1 MCLSK
6 AVPAVLLFSVPFTI
20 LPLGSAV
27 ADESEATRQ
36 LDPIVVTATLGPRT
50 AGESLS
56 SVTVIDEE
64 AIRQRNPREINDL
77 LIGQPGLDITT
88 NGSYGK
94 AASVFT
100 RGVGSESTVLLVDG
114 IRIRSAT
121 TGGAP
126 WQFVSPTLLQRIEI
140 VRGPRS
146 SLYGADAA
154 GGVIQGFT
162 QGSAEES
169 RGWVSAGAGNFDTQQ
184 AGAGVSGREGRN
196 GYSFAVNNFKT
207 DGTEVFADGE
217 DKGYRNTSGVAS
229 LSHHLDNGGEVSV
242 LMMRAE
248 GNNEFEGGES
258 EFAIQTLGAKMD
270 LVATDY
276 LQSSIQFSESRD
288 ESDSLR
294 GTTESTFNTRT
305 RTARWQNTVTA
316 GVHEFVAGLEHTADE
331 VTSTEDYDETSR
343 TNDAVFTQASLNFGP
358 TDLLLSLRRDDNEA
372 YGAETTGGAALGYA
386 LDRNHRLRTSYSTA
400 FRAPSFNDLY
410 YPGFGDPELEPEQ
423 ARSVEIGMSGRY
435 QTWFWD
441 LAVYQTDVEDLSLTD
456 GQTAGS
462 VPEARI
468 RGVEMGSG
476 LEVGQWKLAA
486 AVTLMDPRNPENDN
500 RLRRRTHQTARL
512 DIDRSLGAW
521 SFGGSVAAQGYRYN
535 DEENEVRLP
544 GFATVNL
551 RAGWE
556 FARDWTA
563 SLTVNNVLDKQYT
576 TTKKTFG
583 GREDYL
589 AAGTSSLL
597 SVRYDFR

>member
-1 MCLSK
+1 MGFPK
-6 AVPAVLLFSVPFTI
+6 AAPALLLFSVPFTF
-20 LPLGSAV
+20 LPLVSAV
-27 ADESEATRQ
+27 ADESETTRE

-50 AGESLS
+50 VGESLS
-56 SVTVIDEE
+56 SVTVIEE
-64 AIRQRNPREINDL
+64 EDIRRQNPREINDL
-77 LIGQPGLDITT
+77 LMGQPGLDIAT

-94 AASVFT
+94 TASIFT

-114 IRIRSAT
+114 IRVRSAT

-126 WQFVSPTLLQRIEI
+126 WQFVSPQLLQRIEI

-154 GGVIQGFT
+154 GGVVQGFT
-162 QGSAEES
+162 RGSASEP

-184 AGAGVSGREGRN
+184 TGAGVSGREGRN
-196 GYSFAVNNFKT
+196 GYSFAVNNFRT

-248 GNNEFEGGES
+248 GNTEFEGGES

-270 LVATDY
+270 LIATDY
-276 LQSSIQFSESRD
+276 LRSSIQFSESRD
-288 ESDSLR
+288 EADTVR
-294 GTTESTFNTRT
+294 GTRESTFNTRT
-305 RTARWQNTVTA
+305 RTARWQNAVTA
-316 GVHEFVAGLEHTADE
+316 GVHEFVVGLEHMNDE
-331 VTSTEDYDETSR
+331 VSGTTDYDESSR
-343 TNDAVFTQASLNFGP
+343 TNDAIFSQATFNFGP
-358 TDLLLSLRRDDNEA
+358 TDVLLSLRRDDNEA
-372 YGAETTGGAALGYA
+372 YGAETTGGVALGYA
-386 LDRNHRLRTSYSTA
+386 LDRNHRLRSSYSTA
-400 FRAPSFNDLY
+400 FKAPSFNDLY
-410 YPGFGDPELEPEQ
+410 FPGFGDPELKPEQ
-423 ARSVEIGMSGRY
+423 AESVEVGMSGRY

-441 LAVYQTDVEDLSLTD
+441 LAIYQTDVEDLSLTD
-456 GQTAGS
+456 GQTAGT

-468 RGVEMGSG
+468 RGIELGSG
-476 LEVGQWKLAA
+476 LEVGEWKLGGAI
-486 AVTLMDPRNPENDN
+486 TLMDPRNPANDN

-521 SFGGSVAAQGYRYN
+521 SFGGSLAAQGYRYN
-535 DEENEVRLP
+535 DAENEDRLP

-551 RAGWE
+551 RTGWE

-563 SLTVNNVLDKQYT
+563 SLTVNNVFDKQYT

-583 GREDYL
+583 GREEYL
-589 AAGTSSLL
+589 AAGTAGLL